1 MAVPK
6 KKSSKTRTN
15 RRYRTWVKKEQ
26 KRLVNSL
33 VLVPY
38 GRGGEL
44 KPAHI
49 YLDDGG
55 DLRKHRKAAVKAQDL
70 APQPKV
76 AESKA
81 KKPTKKSP
89 VKTET
94 SKKEPA
100 RELDPAPRQIK
111 PNR

>member
-26 KRLVNSL
+26 KRLVNGL

-55 DLRKHRKAAVKAQDL
+55 DLRKHKKPVKAAPEKEEKAD
-70 APQPKV
+70 
-76 AESKA
+76 SKA
-81 KKPTKKSP
+81 KKKPEKDQDLPAKPKKAP
-89 VKTET
+89 AAKPAKP
-94 SKKEPA
+94 KK
-100 RELDPAPRQIK
+100 
-111 PNR
+111 

>member
-38 GRGGEL
+38 GNGSEL

-49 YLDDGG
+49 YLDDGV
-55 DLRKHRKAAVKAQDL
+55 DKRKMSKSKKT
-70 APQPKV
+70 APKTEQTENTTEVTEKKPT
-76 AESKA
+76 A
-81 KKPTKKSP
+81 KKPTKKS
-89 VKTET
+89 T
-94 SKKEPA
+94 KKAE
-100 RELDPAPRQIK
+100 
-111 PNR
+111 